1 MANAYTLVGG
11 LGGVSYEGDNPIIPT
26 TSDIVIE
33 DGTIFDANLV
43 IKGDSNLIASNI
55 KSNATIFGITGTSK
69 PVEFTSGYAGVA
81 YIGTSLSNYI
91 RYNIKSI
98 TYK

>member
-11 LGGVSYEGDNPIIPT
+11 LGGLNYTGDNPITPT

-33 DGTIFDANLV
+33 DGTIFDADLV
-43 IKGDSNLIASNI
+43 VKGDSNLTASNI
-55 KSNATIFGITGTSK
+55 KNGTTIFGVTGTSQ
-69 PVEFTSGYAGVA
+69 PVEFTSGYAGTA
-81 YIGTSLSNYI
+81 YIGTSLSDYT

>member
-11 LGGVSYEGDNPIIPT
+11 LGGVSYEGDNPITPT
-26 TSDIVIE
+26 ISDIVIE
-33 DGTIFDANLV
+33 DGTVFDTNLV
-43 IKGDSNLIASNI
+43 IKGDSNLTASNI
-55 KSNATIFGITGTSK
+55 KSGTTIFGVAGTSQ
-69 PVEFTSGYAGVA
+69 PVEFTSGYAGTA
-81 YIGTSLSNYI
+81 YIGTSLSDYT